1 MKCWAC
7 KTKMQCVESEP
18 MFEGRQRL
26 RRYKCPKC
34 GEKTHTLER
43 IITIDEYHEK
53 YKIAYKENNYG

>member
-1 MKCWAC
+1 
-7 KTKMQCVESEP
+7 MQCVESEP